1 MQVCY
6 NKNQDT
12 KGVSDMNKKRK
23 GWIVLAAAVAA
34 VVGAVVAIAAFFR
47 RKAKTIGDQLD
58 YDASVYYDDE
68 DGLAET
74 DEAAQDGEFSEDKPE
89 EK

>member
-1 MQVCY
+1 MDCAGCGCCRCSWCCSC
-6 NKNQDT
+6 DC
-12 KGVSDMNKKRK
+12 GVLPAE
-23 GWIVLAAAVAA
+23 G
-34 VVGAVVAIAAFFR
+34 
-47 RKAKTIGDQLD
+47 KTIGDQLD

>member
-1 MQVCY
+1 
-6 NKNQDT
+6 
-12 KGVSDMNKKRK
+12 MNKKRK

-58 YDASVYYDDE
+58 YDASVY
-68 DGLAET
+68 
-74 DEAAQDGEFSEDKPE
+74 
-89 EK
+89 

>member
-1 MQVCY
+1 
-6 NKNQDT
+6 
-12 KGVSDMNKKRK
+12 MNKKRK

-68 DGLAET
+68 DVLAET
-74 DEAAQDGEFSEDKPE
+74 DEAAQNGEFSADKPE